1 MRHPRVFFPPEALEA
16 LRQGNALEAIK
27 RLRDSA
33 GLGEARQRVDA
44 RAPGFP
50 ATPPPPDLMRALPPD
65 AAMALARGNKIE
77 AIKLVRHETGLS
89 LKEARDWVEAHA
101 RSPVPVSTGLSP
113 GEVPRDEGAWM
124 GLVALAALIVAGLSL
139 LV

>member
-77 AIKLVRHETGLS
+77 AIKIYRELTDVGLA
-89 LKEARDWVEAHA
+89 EAKQVIDGIESRL
-101 RSPVPVSTGLSP
+101 GL
-113 GEVPRDEGAWM
+113 
-124 GLVALAALIVAGLSL
+124 
-139 LV
+139 